1 MAGVL
6 KEPQATIK
14 RTTLVPQTSERP
26 GTQGGS
32 TSSATSTS
40 LSTGDNSKRLDGHS
54 RPSSANASH
63 HEDENLEQDEA
74 AASMAMLER
83 EARTQKCMDASFFL
97 TDWVLNVTPLLCAAR
112 ETLEMHSYDLQYY
125 MEAVWNACRNMN
137 TLQWEQFCD
146 HILTKVR
153 KDDRECFTSFFAHIE
168 PGWRQ
173 TLTSPKELGPGV
185 CNFLYAGTIRMP
197 TELCEVLTRLGWTGV
212 CLCPI
217 GPSNEE
223 YLQTMK
229 FVQVDMFSQEGASTM
244 KDLWSASGG
253 AVPRP
258 RTFQLVIMDLI
269 FHTDE
274 EEKALQDKDESLAD
288 DDELLG
294 GRSKQSLRM
303 EAMQDAAKAGDAVEP
318 GRHPMNFGAN
328 EDLPETA
335 SGYGK
340 LGVTRT
346 DRARIRLQVMHIML
360 TVCMV
365 RLHPGGSM
373 VLVWPGLPFH
383 PTLLFIMAY
392 LRPVFQRVHV
402 VTPPG
407 LKTFETFIVAHG
419 FKRDVVEAQSSSEN
433 PGYSFSNFL
442 VHSPY
447 RRNGL
452 DDVLLWTLTDAALL
466 EEFRVT
472 NGNRSKSHGYDELFK
487 TYGDK
492 IYALAQETLK
502 GKVRSQRT
510 MGRSAQQGREALSQS
525 SHTQSK
531 SIVGGSS
538 LTSSGS
544 SGAQAKAKAKAAA
557 KQAPK
562 RRKKKVKKADAAE
575 EDNVSAYSEDDVGE
589 SNPLEFLL
597 QEEERAQSQEKPAE
611 VTAKPK
617 AGVKRR
623 PLTKSTTKQVEEMFK
638 SDSAPGLPPPA
649 VPISFLRPNDKFVVK
664 GPGRTLRLLQAKSQP
679 QLACSLI
686 GAAPGLRGP
695 ADPAN
700 LGATWPAVSDA
711 FNYMEAGGT
720 RAYFFRKAYE
730 KHYGMEAPISMS
742 NTRGSTATNSRPKT
756 NESADAFR
764 DKLIPAALR
773 MKTPPTR

>member
-1 MAGVL
+1 MAGTV
-6 KEPQATIK
+6 KESQSAGK
-14 RTTLVPQTSERP
+14 RRGAALDPQTLERP

-40 LSTGDNSKRLDGHS
+40 LSTGDASKRFDQHS
-54 RPSSANASH
+54 RPSSANASL
-63 HEDENLEQDEA
+63 HEDENEEQDEA
-74 AASMAMLER
+74 AASLAVLER
-83 EARTQKCMDASFFL
+83 EARTRKCMDESFFL
-97 TDWVLNVTPLLCAAR
+97 TDWVLNVTPLLNSAR

-125 MEAVWNACRNMN
+125 MEAAWNACRNMN

-153 KDDRECFTSFFAHIE
+153 KDDRECFTSFFAHVE

-173 TLTSPKELGPGV
+173 TLTTPKELGPGV
-185 CNFLYAGTIRMP
+185 CNFLYAGTIQMP

-212 CLCPI
+212 CLCPV

-229 FVQVDMFSQEGASTM
+229 FVQVDMFSPEGASTM

-253 AVPRP
+253 SVPRP

-274 EEKALQDKDESLAD
+274 EEKSLQDKDESLAD
-288 DDELLG
+288 DDEMLG

-303 EAMQDAAKAGDAVEP
+303 EGMQDAARAGDMLSP

-360 TVCMV
+360 TVCMQ

-407 LKTFETFIVAHG
+407 LKTFETFIVAHA
-419 FKRDVVEAQSSSEN
+419 FKRDVVEAQSSTDS

-492 IYALAQETLK
+492 MYALAQETLK
-502 GKVRSQRT
+502 GKVRSHRT
-510 MGRSAQQGREALSQS
+510 MGRSAQQGKEALSQQS
-525 SHTQSK
+525 SSPTK
-531 SIVGGSS
+531 SALASTSQV
-538 LTSSGS
+538 SSGS
-544 SGAQAKAKAKAAA
+544 SGPQAKAKAKAAA

-562 RRKKKVKKADAAE
+562 RRKKKVKKTDAE
-575 EDNVSAYSEDDVGE
+575 EDNTSAYSDDDAGE

-597 QEEERAQSQEKPAE
+597 EEEARVHSKEKPAE
-611 VTAKPK
+611 TTAKPK
-617 AGVKRR
+617 AGAKRR
-623 PLTKSTTKQVEEMFK
+623 PIPKSTTAKQMDEMFK
-638 SDSAPGLPPPA
+638 SDSAPGLPPTA
-649 VPISFLRPNDKFVVK
+649 VPISFLRANEKPVVR
-664 GPGRTLRLLQAKSQP
+664 GPGKAIRLLQAKSQP

-695 ADPAN
+695 ADPQN
-700 LGATWPAVSDA
+700 LGATWPAVLDA

-720 RAYFFRKAYE
+720 KAYFFRKAYE
-730 KHYGMEAPISMS
+730 KRYGMEAPVTS
-742 NTRGSTATNSRPKT
+742 NRGSTANSRPKT

-773 MKTPPTR
+773 MKTPPTA